1 MGGLSG
7 DDRSPTA
14 GQRTFAGEPGF
25 SRLRKQTKR
34 ERFLAEMDVVVPWGR
49 LMALIEPHYPQ
60 GGSGRKPMPLERM
73 LRIHFLQQWFGY
85 SDPGMEE
92 ALYEIPLLRQF
103 VDIDLGRDFVPDETT
118 ILKFRRLL
126 ERHKLAQA
134 LFAEVQS
141 VLREKGLLLQE
152 GKTVDATLI
161 HAPSST
167 KNRDRQ
173 RDPEMRSTKKGNQW
187 YFGRKAHVATDLQ
200 GIVQAVDYTAAKVPD
215 HQRLEGFLT
224 GEESVVLADRGYD
237 HPQVHDTP
245 AARGIRDAVARR
257 RYPGQKTGLAALK
270 RYNRAIARIRA
281 RGEHAFR
288 VLKCPFGY
296 RRTRYRGLAKNGAQ
310 LTTLF
315 ALANLYLLRRYLLA
329 A

>member
-187 YFGRKAHVATDLQ
+187 YFGRKTHVATDLQ
-200 GIVQAVDYTAAKVPD
+200 GIVQAVDLTAIQPRYYVRPGDGA
-215 HQRLEGFLT
+215 T
-224 GEESVVLADRGYD
+224 VVLRVLPGGKKAMLGNLNGYQGMGCKPKPITLEMAKNSGTAGGYSKIGD
-237 HPQVHDTP
+237 
-245 AARGIRDAVARR
+245 
-257 RYPGQKTGLAALK
+257 LK
-270 RYNRAIARIRA
+270 RVGRNQY
-281 RGEHAFR
+281 
-288 VLKCPFGY
+288 
-296 RRTRYRGLAKNGAQ
+296 T
-310 LTTLF
+310 LTVNF
-315 ALANLYLLRRYLLA
+315 P
-329 A
+329 

>member
-1 MGGLSG
+1 MSG
-7 DDRSPTA
+7 
-14 GQRTFAGEPGF
+14 QMTFAEEPSL
-25 SRLRKQTKR
+25 SRRRKQTKR
-34 ERFLAEMDVVVPWGR
+34 ERFLAEMDAVVPWAR
-49 LMALIEPHYPQ
+49 LVALIEPHYPK

-92 ALYEIPLLRQF
+92 ALYEVPLLRRF
-103 VDIDLGRDFVPDETT
+103 VGIDLGRDFVPDETT

-126 ERHKLAQA
+126 ERHALAQA
-134 LFAEVQS
+134 IFAEVQS

-173 RDPEMRSTKKGNQW
+173 RDPEMSSTKKGNQW
-187 YFGRKAHVATDLQ
+187 YFGMKAHVATDLQ
-200 GIVQAVDYTAAKVPD
+200 GIVQAVDFTAAKVPD
-215 HQRLEGFLT
+215 HRMLDRLLT
-224 GEESVVLADRGYD
+224 GKESVVLADRGYD
-237 HPQVHDTP
+237 YPQVHDTLV
-245 AARGIRDAVARR
+245 ARGIRNAVARR

-281 RGEHAFR
+281 RGEHVFR
-288 VLKCPFGY
+288 VLKCQFGY

-315 ALANLYLLRRYLLA
+315 ALANLYMLRRYLLA